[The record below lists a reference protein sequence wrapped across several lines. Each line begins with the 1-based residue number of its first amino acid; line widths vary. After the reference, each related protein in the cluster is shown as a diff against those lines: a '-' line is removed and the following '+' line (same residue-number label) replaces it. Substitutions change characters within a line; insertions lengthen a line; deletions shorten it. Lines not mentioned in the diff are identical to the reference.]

1 MLLVLKVF
9 LGILGVLGRLV
20 LLDLQDQ
27 LVLKD
32 RKELLDHRVLLVEL
46 ELLQGHH

>member
-1 MLLVLKVF
+1 MLLDYKEL
-9 LGILGVLGRLV
+9 LGLLGLLDRLV